1 MKKLLSL
8 ALSFAFLF
16 SSCVPAFAEACNYKR
31 MLESKTALSWFEPE
45 CIIGFTCKY
54 LNNAANRKKYL
65 EIAGKGYDTYKG
77 YVTMILPGMKDGAY
91 QDKFFDAAHIF
102 VAAYGYNG
110 KTSVLLA
117 NGEWGSRP
125 ITTEE
130 KEHNRRLLQ
139 QACTKKTVDSFDD
152 KLENERD
159 RVEQEGAKKGT
170 KKRRSDVVADLEY
183 INAENI
189 YPSNGKSGN
198 CGQDLASTMKSQIKA
213 IYNEGKKDKKTG
225 RGEFDIHKIVKQM
238 VDNGEKAKCDDT
250 AYLTSQNLRYL
261 FLAYAALLDNNTNDI
276 NKLIDYIKND
286 NYSKRVQ
293 AAAAN
298 AAMAF
303 SKYSVNAKDGSKK
316 HNAVLGTLDYTEKQR
331 EFIAAGVS
339 LEYMRAG
346 LSEEGYKLYK
356 QNIDRVIEGYDKSTL
371 AVVDRNGNVVQKADM
386 PTFVIA
392 LMLTSVAGMPA
403 VPSTAAVATAGGGI
417 VYEGLPN
424 FGGTLIRHLTTQIDL
439 TNVVSAVGRAGPIVM
454 ESSIFAAALSIP
466 IITIIELNKA
476 FSASYL
482 RVRKEAVNNYVSS
495 LISGAT
501 TALANFEYVY
511 SRDIPIGVMEM
522 VRGTDK
528 ITISKSK
535 ADTWEI
541 TLDRTNPNRVTCR
554 EINTAP
560 IITEYCMNN
569 LNQCI
574 KTQYLNTENAKSL
587 LEASGYSDPSFQKA
601 LKYEDRIASTKYPS
615 QPLTWR
621 VVHNPLTGG
630 WTPYGELPL
639 SLGEV
644 SKGDLIK
651 ITSQF
656 TKDEVYEI
664 FKGVFNGGIKLTCNG
679 TTIRIGADEMQPGT
693 SRGEPNTHL
702 HFEEIQYFKDAQPY
716 ICNHAVYFL
725 MPPAGNKNLNIGHYL
740 EMLWKIFY

>member
-1 MKKLLSL
+1 MLKSRSNPSWLDSECVINL
-8 ALSFAFLF
+8 A
-16 SSCVPAFAEACNYKR
+16 
-31 MLESKTALSWFEPE
+31 
-45 CIIGFTCKY
+45 CKY
-54 LNNAANRKKYL
+54 LPSKNDDRLKVMGDGIDYYR
-65 EIAGKGYDTYKG
+65 GYWFPRWNDLTEAEQNK
-77 YVTMILPGMKDGAY
+77 VLTAV
-91 QDKFFDAAHIF
+91 HTF
-102 VAAYGYNG
+102 VAGFGFNGYTTVMLPSGETETRAMTKEEMVSSRLERQRVCATISTDNG
-110 KTSVLLA
+110 
-117 NGEWGSRP
+117 NNQNRP
-125 ITTEE
+125 AHKAFIP
-130 KEHNRRLLQ
+130 
-139 QACTKKTVDSFDD
+139 
-152 KLENERD
+152 
-159 RVEQEGAKKGT
+159 
-170 KKRRSDVVADLEY
+170 DLKY
-183 INAENI
+183 INAEI
-189 YPSNGKSGN
+189 MYPSEGTGGEPCKDMKEFEALLKNKIKEVHAQGKHCIESGD
-198 CGQDLASTMKSQIKA
+198 CD
-213 IYNEGKKDKKTG
+213 
-225 RGEFDIHKIVKQM
+225 FDIHKVVKSM
-238 VDNGEKAKCDDT
+238 LAKSDNKKCDENF
-250 AYLTSQNLRYL
+250 YLTNQNLRYL
-261 FLAYAALLDNNTNDI
+261 FLVYAALINNSSGDI
-276 NKLIDYIKND
+276 NQLLLYING
-286 NYSKRVQ
+286 NYPERVK

-303 SKYSVNAKDGSKK
+303 SKYTFYVDGGSKMA
-316 HNAVLGTLDYTEKQR
+316 NTPLGTLEYNEKQR
-331 EFIAAGVS
+331 EVIAAEVS

-346 LSEEGYKLYK
+346 LSDAGYNLYK
-356 QNIDRVIEGYDKSTL
+356 QNIDRLIKGYDKSDL
-371 AVVDRNGNVVQKADM
+371 VIVDQNGNALQKASM
-386 PTFVIA
+386 PVF
-392 LMLTSVAGMPA
+392 
-403 VPSTAAVATAGGGI
+403 AVAMLLNAAGGMAQDGSI
-417 VYEGLPN
+417 AIEISEYGSAV
-424 FGGTLIRHLTTQIDL
+424 IRHLKTPITIDL
-439 TNVVSAVGRAGPIVM
+439 SRIGTLARSAVVI
-454 ESSIFAAALSIP
+454 ESSTLGVLLGALSIP
-466 IITIIELNKA
+466 AATIFELNNA
-476 FSASYL
+476 FEGSYL
-482 RVRKEAVNNYVSS
+482 RAKKDSVNKYMSQLIDSS
-495 LISGAT
+495 T

-621 VVHNPLTGG
+621 VVHNPRTGG
-630 WTPYGELPL
+630 WTPYGELPI

-664 FKGVFNGGIKLTCNG
+664 FKGVFNGGIKLTCND

-693 SRGEPNTHL
+693 SQGEPNTHL

>member
-1 MKKLLSL
+1 MQK
-8 ALSFAFLF
+8 LF
-16 SSCVPAFAEACNYKR
+16 SSVLSFLFLFNTFIPAFAADCNYKG
-31 MLESKTALSWFEPE
+31 MLKSRSNPSWLDSE
-45 CIIGFTCKY
+45 CVINLACKY
-54 LNNAANRKKYL
+54 LPSKNDDRLKVMGDGIDYYR
-65 EIAGKGYDTYKG
+65 GYW
-77 YVTMILPGMKDGAY
+77 LPRWNDLTEAEQNKVLTAV
-91 QDKFFDAAHIF
+91 HTF
-102 VAAYGYNG
+102 VAGFGFNGYTTVMLPSGETETRAMTKEEMVSSRLERQRVCATISTDNG
-110 KTSVLLA
+110 
-117 NGEWGSRP
+117 NNQNRP
-125 ITTEE
+125 AHKAFIP
-130 KEHNRRLLQ
+130 
-139 QACTKKTVDSFDD
+139 
-152 KLENERD
+152 
-159 RVEQEGAKKGT
+159 
-170 KKRRSDVVADLEY
+170 DLKY
-183 INAENI
+183 INAELM
-189 YPSNGKSGN
+189 YPSADTGGEPCKDMKEFEALIKNNIKEVYAKGKRCRESGD
-198 CGQDLASTMKSQIKA
+198 CD
-213 IYNEGKKDKKTG
+213 
-225 RGEFDIHKIVKQM
+225 FDIHKVVKSM
-238 VDNGEKAKCDDT
+238 LDKSNNAKCDENF
-250 AYLTSQNLRYL
+250 YLTNQNLRYL
-261 FLAYAALLDNNTNDI
+261 FLVYAALINNSSGDI
-276 NKLIDYIKND
+276 NQLLLYING
-286 NYSKRVQ
+286 NYPERVK

-303 SKYSVNAKDGSKK
+303 SKYTFYVDGGSKMA
-316 HNAVLGTLDYTEKQR
+316 NTPLGTLEYNEKQR
-331 EFIAAGVS
+331 EVIAAEVS

-346 LSEEGYKLYK
+346 LSDAGYNLYK
-356 QNIDRVIEGYDKSTL
+356 QNIDRLIKGYDKSDL
-371 AVVDRNGNVVQKADM
+371 VIVDQNGNALQKASM
-386 PTFVIA
+386 PVF
-392 LMLTSVAGMPA
+392 
-403 VPSTAAVATAGGGI
+403 AVAMLLNAAGGMAQDGSI
-417 VYEGLPN
+417 AIEISEYGSAV
-424 FGGTLIRHLTTQIDL
+424 IRHLKTPITIDL
-439 TNVVSAVGRAGPIVM
+439 SRIGTLARGAVVI
-454 ESSIFAAALSIP
+454 ESSTLGVLLGALSIP
-466 IITIIELNKA
+466 AATIFELNNA
-476 FSASYL
+476 FEGSYL
-482 RVRKEAVNNYVSS
+482 RAKKDSVNKYMSQLIDSS
-495 LISGAT
+495 T

-621 VVHNPLTGG
+621 VVHNPRTGG
-630 WTPYGELPL
+630 WTPYGELPI

-664 FKGVFNGGIKLTCNG
+664 FKGVFNGGIKLTCND

-693 SRGEPNTHL
+693 SQGEPNTHL

>member
-1 MKKLLSL
+1 MKKLFSSV
-8 ALSFAFLF
+8 LSFVFLF
-16 SSCVPAFAEACNYKR
+16 NSFIPAFAANCNYEG
-31 MLESKTALSWFEPE
+31 MLKSSSNPSWLSPE
-45 CIIGFTCKY
+45 CLIGFTCKY
-54 LNNAANRKKYL
+54 MNNDENRAKNRKIGHNGYNAYLAKMDKILHSTGNNAEQDKFLNAAN
-65 EIAGKGYDTYKG
+65 
-77 YVTMILPGMKDGAY
+77 V
-91 QDKFFDAAHIF
+91 F
-102 VAAYGYNG
+102 VAAYGINND
-110 KTSVLLA
+110 KKVLLKSGEWVLRPVSKEDIERA
-117 NGEWGSRP
+117 INIVNQACSKNGEDKF
-125 ITTEE
+125 IDALNQE
-130 KEHNRRLLQ
+130 KQR
-139 QACTKKTVDSFDD
+139 ADSGQRKAFIP
-152 KLENERD
+152 
-159 RVEQEGAKKGT
+159 
-170 KKRRSDVVADLEY
+170 DLKY
-183 INAENI
+183 INAEI
-189 YPSNGKSGN
+189 MYPSVATGGEPCKDMKEFEALLKNKIKEVHAQGKHCIESGD
-198 CGQDLASTMKSQIKA
+198 CD
-213 IYNEGKKDKKTG
+213 
-225 RGEFDIHKIVKQM
+225 FDIHKVVKSM
-238 VDNGEKAKCDDT
+238 LAKSDNKKCDENF
-250 AYLTSQNLRYL
+250 YLTNQNLRYL
-261 FLAYAALLDNNTNDI
+261 FLVYAALINNSSGDI
-276 NKLIDYIKND
+276 NQLLLYING
-286 NYSKRVQ
+286 NYPERVK

-303 SKYSVNAKDGSKK
+303 SKYTFYVDGGSKMA
-316 HNAVLGTLDYTEKQR
+316 NTPLGTLEYNEKQR
-331 EFIAAGVS
+331 EVIAAEVS

-346 LSEEGYKLYK
+346 LSDAGYNLYK
-356 QNIDRVIEGYDKSTL
+356 QNIDRLIKGYDKSDL
-371 AVVDRNGNVVQKADM
+371 VIVDQNGNILQKA
-386 PTFVIA
+386 
-392 LMLTSVAGMPA
+392 SMPA
-403 VPSTAAVATAGGGI
+403 FAAAMLLGASGGMSNSGI
-417 VYEGLPN
+417 AIEISKYGSAV
-424 FGGTLIRHLTTQIDL
+424 IRHLKTPITIDL
-439 TNVVSAVGRAGPIVM
+439 SRIGTLARSAVVI
-454 ESSIFAAALSIP
+454 ESSTLGVLLGALSIP
-466 IITIIELNKA
+466 AATIFELNNA
-476 FSASYL
+476 FEGSYL
-482 RVRKEAVNNYVSS
+482 RAKKDSVNKYMSQLIDSS
-495 LISGAT
+495 T

-621 VVHNPLTGG
+621 VVHNPRTGG
-630 WTPYGELPL
+630 WTPYGELPI

-664 FKGVFNGGIKLTCNG
+664 FKGVFNGGIKLTCND

-693 SRGEPNTHL
+693 SQGEPNTHL

>member
-1 MKKLLSL
+1 MQK
-8 ALSFAFLF
+8 LF
-16 SSCVPAFAEACNYKR
+16 SSVLSFLFLFNTFIPAFAADCNYKGLLKSR
-31 MLESKTALSWFEPE
+31 SNPSWLDSE
-45 CIIGFTCKY
+45 CVINLACKY
-54 LNNAANRKKYL
+54 LPSKNDDRLKVMGDGIDYYR
-65 EIAGKGYDTYKG
+65 GYW
-77 YVTMILPGMKDGAY
+77 LPRWNDLTEAEQNKVLTAV
-91 QDKFFDAAHIF
+91 HTF
-102 VAAYGYNG
+102 VAGFGFNGYTTVMLPSGETETRAMTKEEMVSSRLERQRVCATISTDNG
-110 KTSVLLA
+110 
-117 NGEWGSRP
+117 NNQNRP
-125 ITTEE
+125 AHKAFI
-130 KEHNRRLLQ
+130 L
-139 QACTKKTVDSFDD
+139 
-152 KLENERD
+152 
-159 RVEQEGAKKGT
+159 
-170 KKRRSDVVADLEY
+170 DLKY
-183 INAENI
+183 INAELM
-189 YPSNGKSGN
+189 YPSADTGGEPCKDMKEFEALIKNNIKEVYAKGKRCRESGD
-198 CGQDLASTMKSQIKA
+198 CD
-213 IYNEGKKDKKTG
+213 
-225 RGEFDIHKIVKQM
+225 FDIHKVVKSM
-238 VDNGEKAKCDDT
+238 LAKSDNKKCDENF
-250 AYLTSQNLRYL
+250 YLTNQNLRYL
-261 FLAYAALLDNNTNDI
+261 FLVYAALINNSSGDI
-276 NKLIDYIKND
+276 NKLLLYING
-286 NYSKRVQ
+286 NYPERVK

-303 SKYSVNAKDGSKK
+303 SKYTFYVDGGSKMA
-316 HNAVLGTLDYTEKQR
+316 NTPLGTLEYNEKQR
-331 EFIAAGVS
+331 EVIAAEVS

-346 LSEEGYKLYK
+346 LSDAGYNLYK
-356 QNIDRVIEGYDKSTL
+356 QNIDRLIKGYDKSDL
-371 AVVDRNGNVVQKADM
+371 VIVDQNGNALQKASM
-386 PTFVIA
+386 PVF
-392 LMLTSVAGMPA
+392 
-403 VPSTAAVATAGGGI
+403 AVAMLLNAAGGMAQDGSI
-417 VYEGLPN
+417 AIEISEYGSAV
-424 FGGTLIRHLTTQIDL
+424 IRHLKTPITIDL
-439 TNVVSAVGRAGPIVM
+439 SRIGTLARSAVVI
-454 ESSIFAAALSIP
+454 ESSTLGVLLGALSIP
-466 IITIIELNKA
+466 AATIFELNNA
-476 FSASYL
+476 FEGSYL
-482 RVRKEAVNNYVSS
+482 RAKKDSVNKYMSQLIDSS
-495 LISGAT
+495 T

-621 VVHNPLTGG
+621 VVHNPRTGG
-630 WTPYGELPL
+630 WTPYGELPI

-664 FKGVFNGGIKLTCNG
+664 FKGVFNGGIKLTCND

-693 SRGEPNTHL
+693 SQGEPNTHL

-725 MPPAGNKNLNIGHYL
+725 MPPARNKNLNIGHYL

>member
-1 MKKLLSL
+1 MHKIFSSV
-8 ALSFAFLF
+8 LSFLFLF
-16 SSCVPAFAEACNYKR
+16 NTFIPAFAADCNYKG
-31 MLESKTALSWFEPE
+31 MLKSRSNPSWLDSE
-45 CIIGFTCKY
+45 CVINLACKY
-54 LNNAANRKKYL
+54 LPSKNDDRLKVMGDGIDYYR
-65 EIAGKGYDTYKG
+65 GYWFPRWNDLTEAEQNK
-77 YVTMILPGMKDGAY
+77 VLTAV
-91 QDKFFDAAHIF
+91 HTF
-102 VAAYGYNG
+102 VAGFGFNGYTTVMLPSGETETRAMTKEEMVSSRLERQRVCATISTDNG
-110 KTSVLLA
+110 
-117 NGEWGSRP
+117 NNQNRP
-125 ITTEE
+125 AHKAFIP
-130 KEHNRRLLQ
+130 
-139 QACTKKTVDSFDD
+139 
-152 KLENERD
+152 
-159 RVEQEGAKKGT
+159 
-170 KKRRSDVVADLEY
+170 DLKY
-183 INAENI
+183 INAEI
-189 YPSNGKSGN
+189 MYPSEGTGGEPCKDMKEFEALLKNKIKEVHAQGKHCIESGD
-198 CGQDLASTMKSQIKA
+198 CD
-213 IYNEGKKDKKTG
+213 
-225 RGEFDIHKIVKQM
+225 FDIHKVVKSM
-238 VDNGEKAKCDDT
+238 LAKSDNKKCDENF
-250 AYLTSQNLRYL
+250 YLTNQNLRYL
-261 FLAYAALLDNNTNDI
+261 FLVYAALINNSSGDI
-276 NKLIDYIKND
+276 NQLLLYINGDYPQ
-286 NYSKRVQ
+286 RVK

-303 SKYSVNAKDGSKK
+303 SKYTFYVDGGSKMA
-316 HNAVLGTLDYTEKQR
+316 NTPLGTLEYNEKQR
-331 EFIAAGVS
+331 EVIAAEVS

-346 LSEEGYKLYK
+346 LSDAGYNLYK
-356 QNIDRVIEGYDKSTL
+356 QNIDRLIKGYDKSDL
-371 AVVDRNGNVVQKADM
+371 VIVDQNGNALQKASM
-386 PTFVIA
+386 PVF
-392 LMLTSVAGMPA
+392 
-403 VPSTAAVATAGGGI
+403 AVAMLLNAAGGMAQDGSI
-417 VYEGLPN
+417 AIEISEYGSAV
-424 FGGTLIRHLTTQIDL
+424 IRHLKTPITIDL
-439 TNVVSAVGRAGPIVM
+439 SRIGTLARSAVVI
-454 ESSIFAAALSIP
+454 ESSTLGVLLGALSIP
-466 IITIIELNKA
+466 AATIFELNNA
-476 FSASYL
+476 FEGSYL
-482 RVRKEAVNNYVSS
+482 RAKKDSVNKYMSQLIDSS
-495 LISGAT
+495 T

-621 VVHNPLTGG
+621 VVHNPRTGG
-630 WTPYGELPL
+630 WTPYGELPI

-664 FKGVFNGGIKLTCNG
+664 FKGVFNGGIKLTCND

-693 SRGEPNTHL
+693 SQGEPNTHL

>member
-1 MKKLLSL
+1 MKKLFSSV
-8 ALSFAFLF
+8 LSFLFLF
-16 SSCVPAFAEACNYKR
+16 NTFIPAFAADCNYKG
-31 MLESKTALSWFEPE
+31 MLKSRSNPSWLDSE
-45 CIIGFTCKY
+45 CVINLACKY
-54 LNNAANRKKYL
+54 LPSKNDDRLKVMGDGIDYYR
-65 EIAGKGYDTYKG
+65 GYWFPRWNDLTEAEQNK
-77 YVTMILPGMKDGAY
+77 VLTAV
-91 QDKFFDAAHIF
+91 HTF
-102 VAAYGYNG
+102 VAGFGFNGYTTVMLPSGETETRAMTKEEMVSSRLERQRVCATISTDNG
-110 KTSVLLA
+110 
-117 NGEWGSRP
+117 NNQNRP
-125 ITTEE
+125 AHKAFIP
-130 KEHNRRLLQ
+130 
-139 QACTKKTVDSFDD
+139 
-152 KLENERD
+152 
-159 RVEQEGAKKGT
+159 
-170 KKRRSDVVADLEY
+170 DLKY
-183 INAENI
+183 INAEI
-189 YPSNGKSGN
+189 MYPSEGTGGEPCKDMKEFEALLKNKIKEVHAQGKHCRESGD
-198 CGQDLASTMKSQIKA
+198 CD
-213 IYNEGKKDKKTG
+213 
-225 RGEFDIHKIVKQM
+225 FDIHKVVKSM
-238 VDNGEKAKCDDT
+238 LDKSNNAKCDENF
-250 AYLTSQNLRYL
+250 YLTNQNLRYL
-261 FLAYAALLDNNTNDI
+261 FLVYAALINNSSGDI
-276 NKLIDYIKND
+276 NKLLLYING
-286 NYSKRVQ
+286 NYPERVK

-303 SKYSVNAKDGSKK
+303 SKYTFYVDGGSKMA
-316 HNAVLGTLDYTEKQR
+316 NTPLGTLEYNEKQR
-331 EFIAAGVS
+331 EVIAAEVS

-346 LSEEGYKLYK
+346 LSDAGYNLYK
-356 QNIDRVIEGYDKSTL
+356 QNIDRLIKGYDKSDL
-371 AVVDRNGNVVQKADM
+371 VIVDQNGNALQKASM
-386 PTFVIA
+386 PVF
-392 LMLTSVAGMPA
+392 
-403 VPSTAAVATAGGGI
+403 AVAMLLNAAGGMAQDGSI
-417 VYEGLPN
+417 AIEISEYGSAV
-424 FGGTLIRHLTTQIDL
+424 IRHLKTPITIDL
-439 TNVVSAVGRAGPIVM
+439 SRIGTLARSAVVI
-454 ESSIFAAALSIP
+454 ESSTLGVLLGALSIP
-466 IITIIELNKA
+466 AATIFELNNA
-476 FSASYL
+476 FEGSYL
-482 RVRKEAVNNYVSS
+482 RAKKDSVNKYMSQLIDSS
-495 LISGAT
+495 T

-630 WTPYGELPL
+630 WTPYGELPI

>member
-1 MKKLLSL
+1 MQK
-8 ALSFAFLF
+8 LF
-16 SSCVPAFAEACNYKR
+16 SSVLSFLFLFNTFIPAFAADCNYKGLLKSR
-31 MLESKTALSWFEPE
+31 SNPSWLDSE
-45 CIIGFTCKY
+45 CVINLACKY
-54 LNNAANRKKYL
+54 LPSKNDDRVKVMGDGIDYYR
-65 EIAGKGYDTYKG
+65 GYW
-77 YVTMILPGMKDGAY
+77 LPRWNDLTEAEQNKVLTAV
-91 QDKFFDAAHIF
+91 HTF
-102 VAAYGYNG
+102 VAGFGFNGYTTVMLPSGETETRAMTKEEMVSSRLERQRVCATISTDNG
-110 KTSVLLA
+110 
-117 NGEWGSRP
+117 NNQNRP
-125 ITTEE
+125 AHKAFI
-130 KEHNRRLLQ
+130 L
-139 QACTKKTVDSFDD
+139 
-152 KLENERD
+152 
-159 RVEQEGAKKGT
+159 
-170 KKRRSDVVADLEY
+170 DLKY
-183 INAENI
+183 INAELM
-189 YPSNGKSGN
+189 YPSADTGGEPCKDMKEFEALIKNNIKEVYAKGKRCRESGD
-198 CGQDLASTMKSQIKA
+198 CD
-213 IYNEGKKDKKTG
+213 
-225 RGEFDIHKIVKQM
+225 FDIHKVVKSM
-238 VDNGEKAKCDDT
+238 LAKSDNKKCDENF
-250 AYLTSQNLRYL
+250 YLTNQNLRYL
-261 FLAYAALLDNNTNDI
+261 FLVYAALINNSSGDI
-276 NKLIDYIKND
+276 NQLLLYING
-286 NYSKRVQ
+286 NYPERVK

-303 SKYSVNAKDGSKK
+303 SKYTFYVDGGSKMA
-316 HNAVLGTLDYTEKQR
+316 NTPLGTLEYNEKQR
-331 EFIAAGVS
+331 EVIAAEVS

-346 LSEEGYKLYK
+346 LSDAGYNLYK
-356 QNIDRVIEGYDKSTL
+356 QNIDRLIKGYDKSDL
-371 AVVDRNGNVVQKADM
+371 VIVDQNGNALQKASM
-386 PTFVIA
+386 PVF
-392 LMLTSVAGMPA
+392 
-403 VPSTAAVATAGGGI
+403 AVAMLLNAAGGMAQDGSI
-417 VYEGLPN
+417 AIEISEYGSAV
-424 FGGTLIRHLTTQIDL
+424 IRHLKTPITIDL
-439 TNVVSAVGRAGPIVM
+439 SRIGTLARSAVVI
-454 ESSIFAAALSIP
+454 ESSTLGVLLGALSIP
-466 IITIIELNKA
+466 AATIFELNNA
-476 FSASYL
+476 FEGSYL
-482 RVRKEAVNNYVSS
+482 RAKKDSVNKYMSQLIDSS
-495 LISGAT
+495 T

-621 VVHNPLTGG
+621 VVHNPRTGG
-630 WTPYGELPL
+630 WTPYGELPI

-664 FKGVFNGGIKLTCNG
+664 FKGVFNGGIKLTCND

-693 SRGEPNTHL
+693 SQGEPNTHL

-725 MPPAGNKNLNIGHYL
+725 MPPARNKNLNIGHYL

>member
-1 MKKLLSL
+1 MKKLFSSV
-8 ALSFAFLF
+8 LSFLFLF
-16 SSCVPAFAEACNYKR
+16 NTFIPAFAADCNYKG
-31 MLESKTALSWFEPE
+31 MLKSRSNPSWLDSE
-45 CIIGFTCKY
+45 CVINLACKY
-54 LNNAANRKKYL
+54 LPSKNDDRLKVMGDGIDYYR
-65 EIAGKGYDTYKG
+65 GYWFPRWNDLTEAEQNK
-77 YVTMILPGMKDGAY
+77 VLTAV
-91 QDKFFDAAHIF
+91 HTF
-102 VAAYGYNG
+102 VAGFGFNGYTTVMLPSGETETRAMTKEEMVSSRLERQRVCATISTDNG
-110 KTSVLLA
+110 
-117 NGEWGSRP
+117 NNQNRP
-125 ITTEE
+125 AHKAFIP
-130 KEHNRRLLQ
+130 
-139 QACTKKTVDSFDD
+139 
-152 KLENERD
+152 
-159 RVEQEGAKKGT
+159 
-170 KKRRSDVVADLEY
+170 DLKY
-183 INAENI
+183 INAELM
-189 YPSNGKSGN
+189 YPSADTGGEPCKDMKEFEALIKNNIKEVYAKGKRCRESGD
-198 CGQDLASTMKSQIKA
+198 CD
-213 IYNEGKKDKKTG
+213 
-225 RGEFDIHKIVKQM
+225 FDIHKVVKSM
-238 VDNGEKAKCDDT
+238 LDKSNNAKCDENF
-250 AYLTSQNLRYL
+250 YLTNQNLRYL
-261 FLAYAALLDNNTNDI
+261 FLVYAALINNSSGDI
-276 NKLIDYIKND
+276 NKLLLYING
-286 NYSKRVQ
+286 NYPERVK

-303 SKYSVNAKDGSKK
+303 SKYTFYVDGGSKMA
-316 HNAVLGTLDYTEKQR
+316 NTPLGTLEYNEKQR
-331 EFIAAGVS
+331 EVIAAEVS

-346 LSEEGYKLYK
+346 LSDAGYNLYK
-356 QNIDRVIEGYDKSTL
+356 QNIDRLIKGYDKSDL
-371 AVVDRNGNVVQKADM
+371 VIVDQNGNALQKASM
-386 PTFVIA
+386 PVF
-392 LMLTSVAGMPA
+392 
-403 VPSTAAVATAGGGI
+403 AVAMLLNAAGGMAQDGSI
-417 VYEGLPN
+417 AIEISEYGSAV
-424 FGGTLIRHLTTQIDL
+424 IRHLKTPITIDL
-439 TNVVSAVGRAGPIVM
+439 SRIGTLARSAVVI
-454 ESSIFAAALSIP
+454 ESSTLGVLLGALSIP
-466 IITIIELNKA
+466 AATIFELNNA
-476 FSASYL
+476 FEGSYL
-482 RVRKEAVNNYVSS
+482 RAKKDSVNKYMSQLIDSS
-495 LISGAT
+495 T

-621 VVHNPLTGG
+621 VVHNPRTGG
-630 WTPYGELPL
+630 WTPYGELPI

-664 FKGVFNGGIKLTCNG
+664 FKGVFNGGIKLTCND

-693 SRGEPNTHL
+693 SQGEPNTHL